1 MTPNPTGP
9 IADLRY
15 RNYDGKL
22 LPPNQMWWVIARQS
36 IAQALKKKSLWF
48 LMAASGWY
56 YIIMIIILFFVEQ
69 NAAGSEMA
77 KVAMEQFLKGIVWKD
92 QFLNGFVFAQLSLLL
107 VTLMIGSGTIANDNR
122 ANALLVYLSKPCS
135 KLDYLVGKW
144 IGVFLPLFV
153 LLGTPTLLFYVYGA
167 LTFSQYGF
175 ISADPWI
182 LPKMVVVV
190 AISAAI
196 HSSLIVGVSSLFNQ
210 GRLAGATYAGIY
222 FLSNFFTVLMSFF
235 FQFSKGKAP
244 DAVQYLTYASID
256 GIQTGIAK
264 AILNTKG
271 SPPFGFMPRNP
282 ATPIPAPNLNVALL
296 LTGLVCAVAL
306 FAAWRRVRAVE
317 VIG

>member
-56 YIIMIIILFFVEQ
+56 YIIMMIILFFVEQ
-69 NAAGSEMA
+69 NASGSEMA
-77 KVAMEQFLKGIVWKD
+77 RAGMEQFLKGIVWKD
-92 QFLNGFVFAQLSLLL
+92 QFLNGFAFAQLSLLL

-135 KLDYLVGKW
+135 KLDYLIGKW

-153 LLGTPTLLFYVYGA
+153 LLGTPTLLFYIYGA

-175 ISADPWI
+175 ISADPWV
-182 LPKMVVVV
+182 LPKMTIVV

-222 FLSNFFTVLMSFF
+222 FLSNFFTVLMSFY
-235 FQFSKGKAP
+235 FQISKGKAP
-244 DAVQYLTYASID
+244 EAVKSLTYASID

-264 AILNTKG
+264 AVLNTKG
-271 SPPFGFMPRNP
+271 SPAFGVTPRNE
-282 ATPIPAPNLNVALL
+282 TIPIPGPNLAVALL
-296 LTGLVCAVAL
+296 LAALVCSAAL

>member
-22 LPPNQMWWVIARQS
+22 LPQNQMWWVIARQS

-56 YIIMIIILFFVEQ
+56 YIIMMIILFFVEQ
-69 NAAGSEMA
+69 NASGSEMA
-77 KVAMEQFLKGIVWKD
+77 KAAMDPILKGIIWKD

-144 IGVFLPLFV
+144 IGVFLPIFV

-175 ISADPWI
+175 VSADPWI
-182 LPKMVVVV
+182 LPKMVGVV

-271 SPPFGFMPRNP
+271 SPPFLIQPRNP
-282 ATPIPAPNLNVALL
+282 AIPIPGPNLTVALL
-296 LTGLVCAVAL
+296 ITALVCGVAL